1 MAAFRLP
8 AALLVLLCA
17 IQAFVAGAADDE
29 TAVAEALS
37 HESAGR
43 FGEARA
49 LLEAPAMAGNPSAN
63 YHLGLMDARG
73 EGGPRDLARAFQRFR
88 AAAERDHAHAQ
99 FLLGNMYLRG
109 DGVAADPVQAHLWL
123 SLAAAN
129 GWWKARELRERLVAE
144 RMTPAQVAEAAR
156 LYRERR
162 PPPPDASSG
171 N

>member
-1 MAAFRLP
+1 MTAVRVL
-8 AALLVLLCA
+8 AALLALQWAV
-17 IQAFVAGAADDE
+17 QAFAAGAADDE

-37 HESAGR
+37 HEAAGR
-43 FGEARA
+43 FAEARA
-49 LLEAPAMAGNPSAN
+49 LLAAPAAAGNAAAN

-73 EGGPRDLARAFQRFR
+73 EGDSRDLTRASGRFR
-88 AAAERDHAHAQ
+88 AAAEREHAHAQ

-162 PPPPDASSG
+162 PPQPEPPAG

>member
-1 MAAFRLP
+1 MAARLL
-8 AALLVLLCA
+8 ALLCTVLALT
-17 IQAFVAGAADDE
+17 AGAADDE

-37 HESAGR
+37 RAATGR
-43 FGEARA
+43 FDEARA
-49 LLEAPAMAGNPSAN
+49 LLEAPAAAGNVSAN
-63 YHLGLMDARG
+63 YHLGLLDARG
-73 EGGPRDLARAFQRFR
+73 EGAPRDLASAAARFR

-109 DGVAADPVQAHLWL
+109 DGVGADAVQAHLWL

-162 PPPPDASSG
+162 PPQPEPPAG